1 MKTIKVKVNDK
12 KEVMCFPDRC
22 LARRGE
28 SVKWESVDGH
38 AFGVH
43 FGWKSPFLSR
53 SFQIAKKKM
62 KTKKMKTKKM
72 QTKPEQVA
80 KDACYDSYKYTIGV
94 FDGRHVLMADPELI
108 IER

>member
-1 MKTIKVKVNDK
+1 MKTIRVKVNDK

-22 LARRGE
+22 LATRGE
-28 SVKWESVDGH
+28 SVKWESVDGY

-43 FGWKSPFLSR
+43 FGWKSPFMSR
-53 SFQIAKKKM
+53 SFQIARKNV
-62 KTKKMKTKKM
+62 KTKKMKTKA
-72 QTKPEQVA
+72 EQVA
-80 KDACYDSYKYTIGV
+80 EDAPYDSYKYTIGV